1 MADSQVKIRELQK
14 KVARLEKEA
23 RKAREAES
31 RLIKKEEEFQVFR
44 KMLIN
49 LSRNIIFLRSL
60 IDMPELYLDGQW
72 RIVGCSGNFIRLSPK
87 AAEFARKK
95 KHLREFLREGDFKKI
110 EKYIDR
116 VEALRTLPFEEGN
129 TWRLRYKGPNGRDRI
144 GKTWTGFANSAGGH
158 NWSIVSENGKRRFR
172 HAPHI
177 EDNMDC
183 YLVSAREYG
192 GPDED
197 LKISCKFRTSANP
210 GFIRD
215 LSVVLSAASGLEE
228 TLPDLVGYTVCTG
241 ARDNTEASIQ
251 RQQHGLITIVESLEP
266 DTEYRVT
273 VERTGGRIRRSV
285 ENLSSGVPLAELE
298 IVDPNAIYDRLNH
311 VGFTT
316 FSGELEVEDI
326 EIYTRK
332 TRFPIEQFKIPFEVE
347 TEIRYPKLEGRFYR
361 LRLGM
366 GQSNGR
372 VLNTLLFEDV
382 TEARIAEEHLK
393 RSEKYI
399 RTLVEKAYELIVIL
413 EPHGRIHYISPS
425 VENVLGFDSAE
436 VAGRMIFDFIHRE
449 DLPRANEIFAAL
461 VAEAGGSVSASFR
474 IIDKAGNW
482 RNLEGTGR
490 NLIAEPS
497 IRGIVI
503 NAHDI
508 TENLKAERAL
518 REAREQLEQRVG
530 ERTAELALRNE
541 ELKLE
546 SLERMRAVQALRAGE
561 QKYKAITE
569 NTNDVA
575 YTVDAEGKITYV
587 SPQIERYGYT
597 PAEII
602 SHSFIDFILPEDREP
617 ALADFQITAQTGA
630 EFPTQFR
637 ILDPSGNVHWVE
649 EYGRVLRDDSGNF
662 AGLTGLLRDIT
673 ERKKVEAELRKHRE
687 HLEDLVRERTQEFT
701 KSNRQLEEEIVN
713 RKETEKALRER
724 EEWFR
729 LVFDGSRDA
738 IFITGEDSG
747 FVEVNEAAVTL
758 TGYSKPELLKMK
770 ITDLHDELDQGA
782 YYKYFGRIMAG
793 ENIISESKIRRKD
806 GSKVFTEFSNRRII
820 IRGVP
825 YMHTIARDVADR
837 KEADQALHESGERYR
852 LLIENAGHP
861 IYMIDFEGTIL
872 MLNNLAAGYLEMSP
886 EQVTG
891 RSIWELFH
899 PRLASRHL
907 KDVFQALSGAGGVD
921 VEYQVRLQGKKMW
934 FKVNIQPYGKV
945 DGRAVAQVIAQ
956 DITELKQAQGQLR
969 KERDSLEIRL
979 SEGTAALRHSEL
991 RLQESLKELTC
1002 LFSIRQEFDQ
1012 EQSIETTLTSCAAHI
1027 RKTLHQPE
1035 NKIVGINLD
1044 GVQMTTEGWDYLT
1057 ENYVESLLQIG
1068 GVKRGFLRVKA
1079 LRPHVELL
1087 PFEQDLIRHAGAAL
1101 SDFIHNR
1108 ELRAQLIQTEKMAAA
1123 GRLAAGVAHEI
1134 NNPLGAIKNSL
1145 YIIKRSIPGNHPDYA
1160 YFELMNSE
1168 IDRVAGIIAQLYN
1181 LYKPSSQEVQA
1192 VDLQVI
1198 VGNVLKMLE
1207 SQVRRR
1213 KIVVQNEIEGSGFS
1227 PRLSVN
1233 QITQVLYNLI
1243 LNAVQAMPQGGRL
1256 TLGLTKAGGS
1266 HELWISD
1273 TGPGIPDEV
1282 LPHIFEPFFTTKTK
1296 GGNPSEGM
1304 GIGLSLSR
1312 SFMEALGG
1320 KITVNTKVGWGTTFS
1335 LIFPAKIARGETKP
1349 PDAS

>member
-1 MADSQVKIRELQK
+1 MADSQAKIRELEK
-14 KVARLEKEA
+14 KVTRLEREACKA
-23 RKAREAES
+23 RKAES
-31 RLIKKEEEFQVFR
+31 RLKKKEEEFQVFR
-44 KMLIN
+44 KMLID

-72 RIVGCSGNFIRLSPK
+72 RIVGCSGNFVRLSPK

-110 EKYIDR
+110 EKYLDR

-129 TWRLRYKGPNGRDRI
+129 AWRLRYKGPNGRDRI

-449 DLPRANEIFAAL
+449 DLPRANKIFAAL

-482 RNLEGTGR
+482 RNMEGTGR

-508 TENLKAERAL
+508 TENLKAER
-518 REAREQLEQRVG
+518 
-530 ERTAELALRNE
+530 
-541 ELKLE
+541 
-546 SLERMRAVQALRAGE
+546 
-561 QKYKAITE
+561 
-569 NTNDVA
+569 D
-575 YTVDAEGKITYV
+575 
-587 SPQIERYGYT
+587 
-597 PAEII
+597 
-602 SHSFIDFILPEDREP
+602 
-617 ALADFQITAQTGA
+617 
-630 EFPTQFR
+630 
-637 ILDPSGNVHWVE
+637 
-649 EYGRVLRDDSGNF
+649 
-662 AGLTGLLRDIT
+662 
-673 ERKKVEAELRKHRE
+673 
-687 HLEDLVRERTQEFT
+687 
-701 KSNRQLEEEIVN
+701 
-713 RKETEKALRER
+713 LRER

-770 ITDLHDELDQGA
+770 IPDLHDEFDRQA
-782 YYKYFGRIMAG
+782 YYKFFDRIMAG

-1079 LRPHVELL
+1079 LRPHVEFL

>member
-1 MADSQVKIRELQK
+1 MADSQAKIREIEK
-14 KVARLEKEA
+14 KVARLEREA
-23 RKAREAES
+23 CKAREAES
-31 RLIKKEEEFQVFR
+31 RLKKKEEEFQVFR
-44 KMLIN
+44 KMLID

-72 RIVGCSGNFIRLSPK
+72 RIVGCSGNFVRLSPK

-110 EKYIDR
+110 EKYLDR

-129 TWRLRYKGPNGRDRI
+129 AWRLRYKGPNGRDRI

-449 DLPRANEIFAAL
+449 DLPRANKIFAAL

-482 RNLEGTGR
+482 RNMEGTGR

-508 TENLKAERAL
+508 TENLKAER
-518 REAREQLEQRVG
+518 
-530 ERTAELALRNE
+530 
-541 ELKLE
+541 
-546 SLERMRAVQALRAGE
+546 
-561 QKYKAITE
+561 
-569 NTNDVA
+569 D
-575 YTVDAEGKITYV
+575 
-587 SPQIERYGYT
+587 
-597 PAEII
+597 
-602 SHSFIDFILPEDREP
+602 
-617 ALADFQITAQTGA
+617 
-630 EFPTQFR
+630 
-637 ILDPSGNVHWVE
+637 
-649 EYGRVLRDDSGNF
+649 
-662 AGLTGLLRDIT
+662 
-673 ERKKVEAELRKHRE
+673 
-687 HLEDLVRERTQEFT
+687 
-701 KSNRQLEEEIVN
+701 
-713 RKETEKALRER
+713 LRER

-770 ITDLHDELDQGA
+770 IPDLHDEFDRQA
-782 YYKYFGRIMAG
+782 YYKFFDRIMAG

-921 VEYQVRLQGKKMW
+921 IEYQVRLQGKKMW

-1002 LFSIRQEFDQ
+1002 LFNIRQEFDQ

-1079 LRPHVELL
+1079 LRPHVEFL